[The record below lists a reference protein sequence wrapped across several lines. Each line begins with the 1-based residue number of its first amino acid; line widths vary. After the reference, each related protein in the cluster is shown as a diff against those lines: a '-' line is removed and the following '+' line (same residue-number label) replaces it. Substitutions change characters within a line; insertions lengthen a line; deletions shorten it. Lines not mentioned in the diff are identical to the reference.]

1 MERYVHLSPRLNDH
15 PVRVALCSVGTYPR
29 QALCFGWRQ
38 APVCDHDRRALGP
51 VLAEVLWDRPWLR
64 SYRCRPD
71 PKVQH
76 PRHPRLVHV
85 LVAPIHRW
93 LQHGNSLPPQR
104 RLAREL
110 PPLLLP
116 SGVRVEG
123 KDQRADLPPPVP
135 PPALAPKDRH
145 HTGHAGS
152 EQRQR
157 IKGALADPQWTR
169 ASLQRGGVKVT
180 LGTREMVMALGL
192 RHLLGSGILVMLTD

>member
-1 MERYVHLSPRLNDH
+1 MLISRHVSTTTLYVWLY
-15 PVRVALCSVGTYPR
+15 VACRPLHARRSASAGGKPPSATMIA
-29 QALCFGWRQ
+29 AL
-38 APVCDHDRRALGP
+38 LGP
-51 VLAEVLWDRPWLR
+51 VLAEVLWYRAWFR

-71 PKVQH
+71 SKVQH

-85 LVAPIHRW
+85 FGAPIRRW
-93 LQHGNSLPPQR
+93 LQHGNALPPQR

-157 IKGALADPQWTR
+157 IKGALADPQRTR

>member
-1 MERYVHLSPRLNDH
+1 MFIARHVETTTLYVWLS
-15 PVRVALCSVGTYPR
+15 VAWGPLHARRSASAGGKPPSATMIAARSAQSSQRFSGT
-29 QALCFGWRQ
+29 
-38 APVCDHDRRALGP
+38 APGSAP
-51 VLAEVLWDRPWLR
+51 LAAG
-64 SYRCRPD
+64 PD

-157 IKGALADPQWTR
+157 IKGALADPQRTR

>member
-1 MERYVHLSPRLNDH
+1 MPKAKRHDHLPGAKGRSYEFGD
-15 PVRVALCSVGTYPR
+15 RVKSNNASQRPLIQASLRCKRWLKPSSLHRIPTPLKR
-29 QALCFGWRQ
+29 CWMSHLQALSTI
-38 APVCDHDRRALGP
+38 P
-51 VLAEVLWDRPWLR
+51 
-64 SYRCRPD
+64 
-71 PKVQH
+71 
-76 PRHPRLVHV
+76 
-85 LVAPIHRW
+85 
-93 LQHGNSLPPQR
+93 
-104 RLAREL
+104 
-110 PPLLLP
+110 LP

-123 KDQRADLPPPVP
+123 KDQRADLPCPVP
-135 PPALAPKDRH
+135 PPALDPKDRH